1 MNFTTFTVKGA
12 KMADRSGLGSIGL
25 MLGTATLLVALVGAF
40 VVTDTII
47 GNLPLD
53 SEIGAAALP
62 STAR

>member
-47 GNLPLD
+47 NLPLD